1 MHPSPRRPL
10 PFGSIPAGASIRIW
24 APLLAVTLLL
34 SACDSG
40 PGESREGPEGVAT
53 ATTATSLDLPACA
66 SLADPTPGSCVF
78 ATTGFYTSKE
88 PYAPRQDPDDYQP
101 VPAGFTVV
109 SVQHVARHGSRA
121 LSSPDD
127 DDLMRQLWEA
137 ARDEGALTS
146 LGEGLGL
153 VLDDV
158 IRVHAQ
164 VGYGRTSRLG
174 ELEHEAS
181 AARLLERH
189 PAFFD
194 SLVARG
200 HRIDVYH
207 SGRERADQSG
217 EAFVRGLVAG
227 QPDLASLVDPGEPSV
242 ETLYFNEAEGSEE
255 YQEYSEND
263 PRMLAAVRAIEEDP
277 RTRQMARLMLR
288 QLFADDFVQRL
299 ADGAYEFRASADPDD
314 RIRDEL
320 DAAEALYGLYSIAV
334 GLSEEAEWG
343 FGRFMHPEALAWFAY
358 VDDAGSFYDRGP
370 GFADED
376 ITFAGARALAANMV
390 QRIEEVLA
398 GASTVPVTVRFSHA
412 QALMPLAAWLGI
424 EGAAEGAEP
433 GVLYTYENSAWRSEL
448 VSPMAANVQW
458 DVVRNAE
465 GVVLVRMLHQ
475 EGEVGFAAPCRPW
488 QERSFFYEFEELRRC
503 YSL

>member
-1 MHPSPRRPL
+1 MHLSPCRPV
-10 PFGSIPAGASIRIW
+10 PTGSTPTGTW
-24 APLLAVTLLL
+24 TPTWVPLLAVTFFL
-34 SACDSG
+34 SACGVGPDDSG
-40 PGESREGPEGVAT
+40 EGSGGAAT
-53 ATTATSLDLPACA
+53 AAALVDLPACA
-66 SLADPTPGSCVF
+66 SLPDPAPGSCVF

-88 PYAPRQDPDDYQP
+88 PYAPRQAPDDYEP
-101 VPAGFTVV
+101 VPEGFTLV

-137 ARDEGALTS
+137 ARDEGALTP
-146 LGEGLGL
+146 LGEGLGP
-153 VLDDV
+153 VLEDV

-174 ELEHEAS
+174 EMEHEAT

-189 PAFFD
+189 PVFFD

-207 SGRERADQSG
+207 SGRERADESG

-227 QPDLASLVDPGEPSV
+227 RPALAGLVDPGEASM
-242 ETLYFNEAEGSEE
+242 ETLYFNEAEGSEG
-255 YQEYSEND
+255 YQEYSDSD
-263 PRMLAAVRAIEEDP
+263 PRMLAAVEAIEEDP

-299 ADGAYEFRASADPDD
+299 ADGAYEFRAAADPDD

-320 DAAEALYGLYSIAV
+320 DAAEAFYGLYSIAA
-334 GLSEEAEWG
+334 GLTEEANWA
-343 FGRFMHPEALAWFAY
+343 FGRFMHPEAVAWFAY

-376 ITFAGARALAANMV
+376 ITFAGARALAADMV
-390 QRIEEVLA
+390 QRIERVLA

-475 EGEVGFAAPCRPW
+475 EGEVAFAAACRPW
-488 QERSFFYEFEELRRC
+488 QEGSFFYEFDELRRC
-503 YSL
+503 YGL